1 MPSSLE
7 IPADNRASPI
17 AAASNADST
26 LSLAPSENCAS
37 ASDRASPIL
46 ASAARS
52 LRRTN
57 DSSIIFAM
65 NTVQV
70 TSEAN
75 ASPTMTALT
84 MISADRNIDHGD
96 SSRSPGSI
104 SAAGRRRRRRIAG
117 TPAGRG
123 RRYGW
128 RAIAGAKP
136 VPSAG

>member
-17 AAASNADST
+17 AAASNADNT

-37 ASDRASPIL
+37 ASDLASLIL

-84 MISADRNIDHGD
+84 MTSAARNIDHGD
-96 SSRSPGSI
+96 SSRRPGAVDFRGRA
-104 SAAGRRRRRRIAG
+104 SAAVAG
-117 TPAGRG
+117 MSARFGGGAG
-123 RRYGW
+123 
-128 RAIAGAKP
+128 
-136 VPSAG
+136 